1 VPTPVTA
8 SQAFAVGQPMP
19 MPQPQ
24 SQPQSQP
31 SPGAVVVGVDHAP
44 HGGSSAAASDD
55 GYAEEY
61 NEGSE
66 EGEGEAFTAA
76 DARAERRRDG
86 RLHGYQAPVAR
97 EKGVSQASNRRVKQ
111 RRAYSLP
118 RLPFHHAGLLVA
130 ECGKCANCQDML
142 KFGGQGL
149 RKRACVQREAA
160 KWEAALALA
169 QKKVSSPE
177 ALTLAAGAYSLVC
190 AAQSGQ
196 KEDDAQ
202 ENAEDNAVASAE
214 EGSRKVRGRF
224 EEGSRKVRGR
234 FEEGST
240 AERTAP

>member
-1 VPTPVTA
+1 
-8 SQAFAVGQPMP
+8 MP

-149 RKRACVQREAA
+149 RKRSLIVHRQGWLSEPSGGVLILRSIGSNIVIHSCLLRMSWIKRSSWVKHRSPRRTPRRCVPAWQI
-160 KWEAALALA
+160 
-169 QKKVSSPE
+169 
-177 ALTLAAGAYSLVC
+177 
-190 AAQSGQ
+190 
-196 KEDDAQ
+196 
-202 ENAEDNAVASAE
+202 N
-214 EGSRKVRGRF
+214 
-224 EEGSRKVRGR
+224 
-234 FEEGST
+234 
-240 AERTAP
+240 

>member
-1 VPTPVTA
+1 M
-8 SQAFAVGQPMP
+8 Q
-19 MPQPQ
+19 PQPQ
-24 SQPQSQP
+24 SQASAD
-31 SPGAVVVGVDHAP
+31 AVVVGVDRAP

-55 GYAEEY
+55 GCAEEY

-66 EGEGEAFTAA
+66 EEGEGEAFAAA

-86 RLHGYQAPVAR
+86 RLHGGYQAPVAR

-118 RLPFHHAGLLVA
+118 RLPFHHAGLLIA

-169 QKKVSSPE
+169 HKKVSSPE
-177 ALTLAAGAYSLVC
+177 ALALAAGAYSSVC

-196 KEDDAQ
+196 KEDDA
-202 ENAEDNAVASAE
+202 EDPVANAEDDPVADAE
-214 EGSRKVRGRF
+214 K
-224 EEGSRKVRGR
+224 
-234 FEEGST
+234 GST
-240 AERTAP
+240 AERTEP

>member
-1 VPTPVTA
+1 
-8 SQAFAVGQPMP
+8 MP
-19 MPQPQ
+19 QPQPQ

-31 SPGAVVVGVDHAP
+31 SAGAVVVGVDHAP

-61 NEGSE
+61 NEGS
-66 EGEGEAFTAA
+66 EGEAFTAA

-214 EGSRKVRGRF
+214 EGSM
-224 EEGSRKVRGR
+224 KVRGR